1 MAPARL
7 ARLIRS
13 LHRSHSYGSLS
24 IIVKSLMLCE
34 S

>member
-7 ARLIRS
+7 ARLIRK
-13 LHRSHSYGSLS
+13 LQRSQDYGSLP
-24 IIVKSLMLCE
+24 IIVKSLQVCE

>member
-1 MAPARL
+1 MALGRL
-7 ARLIRS
+7 ASPIRD
-13 LHRSHSYGSLS
+13 LHPREGYGSLS

>member
-13 LHRSHSYGSLS
+13 PQRSQGYGSLP

>member
-1 MAPARL
+1 MAPGRL
-7 ARLIRS
+7 ANPIRE
-13 LHRSHSYGSLS
+13 LHPSQGYGSLS

>member
-1 MAPARL
+1 MAPGRL
-7 ARLIRS
+7 ASPIRD
-13 LHRSHSYGSLS
+13 LYRSQGYGSLS